1 MKTTS
6 FNLIILDE
14 SGSMDSSRLATINGC
29 NEVLNTIRSLQK
41 EHADTQR
48 YLASVYAFQSGS
60 SVPSR
65 YIVKNYPIADVKDIT
80 EKQYEPCGCTPML
93 DAIGQ
98 TLTDLKA
105 IADTHED
112 AVATVTIITDGYEN
126 SSTQYTWQEVNRMIS
141 RLKELGWTFNFIGA
155 NIDVEAVA
163 KRMNIDNSLAY
174 TSDANGTRHMFENF
188 GACQRNFEATRIRA
202 EEAAPA
208 MSREEKIHRRM
219 SHSKTFFK
227 R

>member
-126 SSTQYTWQEVNRMIS
+126 SSTQYTWQEVHRMIS

-163 KRMNIDNSLAY
+163 KRMNIQNSMAY
-174 TSDANGTRHMFENF
+174 TSDAAGTKDMFRTFSKAQRLHEDARIQVE
-188 GACQRNFEATRIRA
+188 ACEPN
-202 EEAAPA
+202 
-208 MSREEKIHRRM
+208 MSREQKIHRRM

>member
-48 YLASVYAFQSGS
+48 YLASVYTFQSGS

-80 EKQYEPCGCTPML
+80 EEQYEPCGCTPML

-155 NIDVEAVA
+155 NIDVDMISSQMHIDNKMVFTSDEKGTREMFQEYNANMDA
-163 KRMNIDNSLAY
+163 FESERMNVESNMCPSERKAYRKSRNS
-174 TSDANGTRHMFENF
+174 S
-188 GACQRNFEATRIRA
+188 
-202 EEAAPA
+202 
-208 MSREEKIHRRM
+208 
-219 SHSKTFFK
+219 FFK
-227 R
+227 K